1 MQPPVRELFSYRKY
15 WAQRFGAAPFLPM
28 SKAEMDALGW
38 DSCDVILVTGDA
50 YVDHPS
56 FGMAIVGRL
65 LEAQGFRV
73 GIIAQPDWHSTRD
86 FMQLGKP
93 NLFFGVTG
101 GNMDSMVNR
110 YTADR
115 RIRTDDAYTPHG
127 AGGARPDRSL
137 IVYSQRC
144 REAAKD
150 VPIVIGGIEA
160 SLRRIAHFDYWS
172 EKVRRSVLLD
182 ARADLLVFGN
192 AERQICEIAH
202 RLAAG
207 RKIEEIDDLRGT
219 AFLRKALPAGWVEI
233 DSTTIDT
240 PGPLAPPVDPY
251 AMEPAAAKSDAQFPS
266 ANGAAVP
273 GSGSVRKDAVNP
285 SLGAPAA
292 PSMAR
297 TAFRTDPEPGTGAD
311 ATSHSGGSRVSTD
324 RRTDSGVA
332 PGKSEVVMR
341 FHRRTSTIVDREH
354 SVIRMPSYEAVA
366 DDPILYAHASRIL
379 HAEAN
384 PGNARA
390 LVQRHGD
397 TDVWLNPPP
406 IPLNTKEI
414 DAVYELPY
422 QRVPHPLYG
431 DAKIPA
437 YEMIRFSISIQRG
450 CFGGCTFCSITE
462 HEGRII
468 QNRSEDSVIREIET
482 IRDTVPGFTGVI
494 SDLGGPTAN
503 MYRIACKSREI
514 EAACRK
520 PSCVYPGICP
530 NLNTDHSPLIRLY
543 RRARELQG
551 VKKVLIA
558 SGVRYDLATESPEYV
573 KELAQH
579 HVGGYLKIAP
589 EALAAGPLSKM
600 MKPGVGTYDRFK
612 ELFDRFSKEAGKEQ
626 YLIPYFIAAH
636 PGTRDEDML
645 ELALWL
651 KRNGFRADQVQAF
664 LPSPMATATAM
675 YHSGKNPLH
684 KVTRTSE
691 DVVIPKG
698 TRQRRLHKAFL
709 RYHDPN
715 NWPLLRE
722 ALRQMGRSDLIGNG
736 RNQLVPT
743 YQPIG
748 TGRAHEGQR
757 KPGKTAAAPTRLP
770 PKAAGNAKPAQ
781 TFRTQHTGLPRVPTE
796 VTRRPTGPK
805 RKPGR

>member
-1 MQPPVRELFSYRKY
+1 MTPAVRELFSYRKH
-15 WAQRFGAAPFLPM
+15 WAQRFGVAPFLPM
-28 SKAEMDALGW
+28 SRQEMDALGW

-50 YVDHPS
+50 YVDLPS

-73 GIIAQPDWHSTRD
+73 GIIAQPDWHSVRD

-93 NLFFGVTG
+93 NLFFGITG

-127 AGGARPDRSL
+127 AGGARPDRCV

-182 ARADLLVFGN
+182 AKADILVFGN

-207 RKIEEIDDLRGT
+207 KKIEEIDDLRGT
-219 AFLRKALPAGWVEI
+219 AFVRKALPDGWVEI
-233 DSTTIDT
+233 DSTTIDA

-251 AMEPAAAKSDAQFPS
+251 AMEPAPPKGAVTPLAATGGTTRAP
-266 ANGAAVP
+266 
-273 GSGSVRKDAVNP
+273 SGSVREDAVNP
-285 SLGAPAA
+285 SMGAPAA

-297 TAFRTDPEPGTGAD
+297 TASRTDPEGARG
-311 ATSHSGGSRVSTD
+311 ATFGRETVL
-324 RRTDSGVA
+324 
-332 PGKSEVVMR
+332 R
-341 FHRRTSTIVDREH
+341 FHRLTPKSADREH

-366 DDPILYAHASRIL
+366 GDPILYAHASRIL
-379 HAEAN
+379 HLEAN

-406 IPLNTKEI
+406 IPLTTKEM

-422 QRVPHPLYG
+422 QRVPHPRYA

-503 MYRIACKSREI
+503 MYRVACKSRAI

-530 NLNTDHSPLIRLY
+530 NLNTDHSPLIKLY
-543 RRARELQG
+543 RRARELKG
-551 VKKVLIA
+551 IKKVLIA
-558 SGVRYDLATESPEYV
+558 SGVRYDLAIESPEYV

-589 EALAAGPLSKM
+589 EALGEGPLSKM

-612 ELFDRFSKEAGKEQ
+612 ELFDKFSKEAGKEQ

-691 DVVIPKG
+691 EVVIPKG

-736 RNQLVPT
+736 RHQLIPT

-757 KPGKTAAAPTRLP
+757 KPGKVAALPARSPSTPASQARPTQP
-770 PKAAGNAKPAQ
+770 
-781 TFRTQHTGLPRVPTE
+781 FRTQHTGLPRVPTAAP
-796 VTRRPTGPK
+796 RRPDGSK